1 MRLEIAG
8 VSWGVAETQIVREVS
23 LSCASG
29 SFVGLIGPN
38 GSGKSSLLRTVYR
51 VLQPDAGM
59 IQLEADDVWGLSAR
73 QAARRIG
80 VVLQEHGGEF
90 DFSVREIVLMGRS
103 PHKGLFDRDSA
114 EDLAIV
120 ENALSQ
126 VGMTTFAERSFLTL
140 SGGEK
145 QRVLVA
151 RALAQQTCF
160 LVLDEPTNHLD
171 IRYQLE
177 VLDLVRGLGVTT
189 IAALHDLN
197 LAALYCDQLYV
208 LAGGQVVASG
218 PPEAVLTPALIR
230 SVYGVRAE
238 VTPHPATGRLHV
250 VYLPARADR
259 PEGDQPGA
267 DRQGSVQRNV
277 QTSDA

>member
-1 MRLEIAG
+1 MSLTVDQ
-8 VSWGVAETQIVREVS
+8 VSWSVAGAAIVRAVS
-23 LSCASG
+23 LSCAPG

-38 GSGKSSLLRTVYR
+38 GSGKSSLLRCIYR
-51 VLQPDAGM
+51 VLQPDAGS
-59 IQLEADDVWGLSAR
+59 IQLDAEEVWRLSAR
-73 QAARRIG
+73 EAARRIG

-90 DFSVREIVLMGRS
+90 DFSVREIVLMGRA
-103 PHKGLFDRDSA
+103 PHKALFARDSA
-114 EDLAIV
+114 EDRRIV
-120 ENALSQ
+120 EEALRQ
-126 VGMTTFAERSFLTL
+126 VDMLDFAERSFLTL

-151 RALAQQTCF
+151 RALAQQTRF

-208 LAGGQVVASG
+208 LKAGALVASG
-218 PPEAVLTPALIR
+218 PPATVLTPALIQA
-230 SVYGVRAE
+230 VYGVPAE
-238 VTPHPATGRLHV
+238 VAPHPRTGRPHIV
-250 VYLPARADR
+250 FLPRCTEVAR
-259 PEGDQPGA
+259 
-267 DRQGSVQRNV
+267 
-277 QTSDA
+277 